1 VCAGIKES
9 VLRLDQRD
17 LHVLMSHSG
26 LAGDTG
32 SSTHPQA
39 TSGYSPGNSRS
50 TATYLSQ
57 SMGASYSHSFS
68 PHGVSRAP
76 QAGHPGAPP
85 HGPPPRDHKHPPAPH
100 PTAASAGSLAGAG
113 GPEGAGSGP
122 NSPHN
127 SMKFPSLHGTSLLWT
142 TRDLWLQL
150 FLEALSLH

>member
-1 VCAGIKES
+1 

-68 PHGVSRAP
+68 PHGVSRSP
-76 QAGHPGAPP
+76 KAGHAGAHAGAHAQGHAPGYHFTRPSTLR
-85 HGPPPRDHKHPPAPH
+85 RD
-100 PTAASAGSLAGAG
+100 ASAGSLAGAG
-113 GPEGAGSGP
+113 GQEGTGSGP
-122 NSPHN
+122 SSPHN
-127 SMKFPSLHGTSLLWT
+127 SMKFPSLHGML
-142 TRDLWLQL
+142 
-150 FLEALSLH
+150 

>member
-1 VCAGIKES
+1 

-57 SMGASYSHSFS
+57 SVGASYSHSFS
-68 PHGVSRAP
+68 PHGVSRSPKAGRAAMQAEGHAP
-76 QAGHPGAPP
+76 GYHFTRPSTLR
-85 HGPPPRDHKHPPAPH
+85 RD
-100 PTAASAGSLAGAG
+100 ASAGSLAGAG

-122 NSPHN
+122 SSPHN
-127 SMKFPSLHGTSLLWT
+127 SMKFPSLHGTS
-142 TRDLWLQL
+142 
-150 FLEALSLH
+150 